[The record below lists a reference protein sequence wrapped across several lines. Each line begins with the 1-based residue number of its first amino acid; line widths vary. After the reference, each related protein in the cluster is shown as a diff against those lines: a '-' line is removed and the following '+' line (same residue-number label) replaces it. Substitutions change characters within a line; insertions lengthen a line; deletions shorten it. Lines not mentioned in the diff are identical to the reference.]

1 MAEPEAPQTNAPQ
14 PHDDFDDDLVGF
26 ASPRALR
33 GAPSQRPVAVAPEPG
48 PEPESEPTP
57 TAPEPDPGFV
67 TPEPEPEPE
76 PAPPPAAAP
85 LAPPEPESESTT
97 EVEMTADDEP
107 APPQAS
113 DTKAGIAG
121 APESGSA
128 TLSPRPE
135 AAPVPAPADD
145 GFGRAGAT
153 RSFERPAGRR
163 DPGVTAEGDARL
175 SLVIYVCL
183 IAASVS
189 IGLTAVLALFLGWT
203 GRLLVKGWTRSH
215 LLYQVRTSLV
225 GVIAGVVGVL
235 TLPLGVGVFI
245 LSLTVIWV
253 VARAAA
259 GLIKL
264 LRREEIRNPRTWSL
278 P

>member
-1 MAEPEAPQTNAPQ
+1 
-14 PHDDFDDDLVGF
+14 
-26 ASPRALR
+26 
-33 GAPSQRPVAVAPEPG
+33 
-48 PEPESEPTP
+48 
-57 TAPEPDPGFV
+57 
-67 TPEPEPEPE
+67 
-76 PAPPPAAAP
+76 
-85 LAPPEPESESTT
+85 
-97 EVEMTADDEP
+97 MTADDEP
-107 APPQAS
+107 APPQAL
-113 DTKAGIAG
+113 DAKAGIAV

-135 AAPVPAPADD
+135 AAPVPASADD

-175 SLVIYVCL
+175 SLVIYICL

-225 GVIAGVVGVL
+225 GVVAGVVGVL
-235 TLPLGVGVFI
+235 TLPLGIGVFI